1 MRLPHHLLRHASGMW
16 HFRLTVPRDL
26 HAVMGLRIIKR
37 SLRTRDPTEAR
48 AWAYV
53 LSARYAQA
61 FMEARGLDRM
71 GSDFDDYLKHLRRY
85 EIQPLPDGGYA
96 VKTNG
101 TRVDNN
107 GAAAALKIMVDAQAM
122 GAPQGF
128 QLPPGLLTEAQSKV
142 STAPTLAD
150 AILTYEETEGRNIK
164 ANTFEQRKRSC
175 ASFSQVIGPKVR
187 VDEITR
193 PMASAW
199 ATDLLRSGLTKRY
212 VANTVSHVAQI
223 FEALI
228 RAGHIPKGENP
239 VKGVVVLKAAEKKAL
254 RAGGHAW
261 ESFEPITLK
270 RIFDPANLKRTRG
283 DHVRWGALIGLY
295 SGARVSEVA
304 QLFLRDFETIDGVP
318 CMRLT
323 ADSDGQSLK
332 TESSRR
338 LVPIHPDLLR
348 LGLWERV
355 EALRA
360 RGAERFF
367 PDMRIDSRAGA
378 GNAVSKSFSYYLGAL
393 GIKPRRAAGIVGF
406 HSLRKTVIQT
416 LQGSD
421 LPAERRRALVGHEAG
436 EDVHAGDYMR
446 AWSAKELATF
456 FPGLRWGEWLDF
468 DGLRALL

>member
-1 MRLPHHLLRHASGMW
+1 MRLPHHLLRHASGVW

-26 HAVMGLRIIKR
+26 HDALGLRIIKR
-37 SLRTRDPTEAR
+37 SLRTRDPAS
-48 AWAYV
+48 AQVWAYV
-53 LSARYAQA
+53 LSAQYAQV
-61 FMEARGLDRM
+61 FREARGRPSM
-71 GSDFDDYLKHLRRY
+71 GSDFDEYLKGLRRY
-85 EIQPLPDGGYA
+85 EIQPLPNGLYG

-101 TRVDNN
+101 SQEDND
-107 GAAAALKIMVDAQAM
+107 GAAAALTILTGAQAVN
-122 GAPQGF
+122 ALQGV
-128 QLPPGLLTEAQSKV
+128 QLPPGLLTEAQSKRPK
-142 STAPTLAD
+142 APTLAD
-150 AILTYEETEGRNIK
+150 AILTYEETEGRTLK
-164 ANTFEQRKRSC
+164 PNTFEQRKRSC
-175 ASFSQVIGPKVR
+175 AAFAKAISPKVP
-187 VDEITR
+187 VNEITR

-360 RGAERFF
+360 RGAERLF

-378 GNAVSKSFSYYLGAL
+378 GNSISKSFSYYLGTL
-393 GIKPRRAAGIVGF
+393 DIKPRRAAGIVGF

-446 AWSAKELATF
+446 AWSAKELSAF
-456 FPGLRWGEWLDF
+456 FPGLEWGEWLDF